1 MYIHI
6 FSLPQTVEFA
16 PEPLALEEPDFLSHL
31 QSMSMGAAGGG
42 PNSGGGGAVPVG
54 SFGPLP
60 QLDEEGS
67 IEVGVAG
74 GLVKEVQGNGA

>member
-1 MYIHI
+1 M
-6 FSLPQTVEFA
+6 EFA

-31 QSMSMGAAGGG
+31 QAMGAAGG
-42 PNSGGGGAVPVG
+42 PASGGGGGGGSVGGTVPVG

-67 IEVGVAG
+67 IEVGAYVRGRARHS
-74 GLVKEVQGNGA
+74 VNG